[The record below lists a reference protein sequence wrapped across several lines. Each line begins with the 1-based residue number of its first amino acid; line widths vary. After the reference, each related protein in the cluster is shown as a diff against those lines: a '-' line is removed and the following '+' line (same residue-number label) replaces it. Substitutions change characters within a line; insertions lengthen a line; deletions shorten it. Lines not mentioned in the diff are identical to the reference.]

1 MHKIWMLFDPKRAL
15 VLAAIGVILVA
26 TVIHFVVMSS
36 PRYCDHWGWCA
47 GPAPTYTP
55 GQPVTRPAVPAR

>member
-1 MHKIWMLFDPKRAL
+1 MHKIWMVFDPKRAL

-26 TVIHFVVMSS
+26 TVLHFVVMSS

-55 GQPVTRPAVPAR
+55 GQPVNRPAVPAR